1 MHARALQKIVF
12 VVVQHQRAARVGH
25 ERITGTV
32 TQLRYMTMDTI
43 INVFCT
49 FMSFNTRTTGG
60 RERICRP
67 HSVITRQLLVSD
79 EGHHR
84 RVSNIKYLRLV
95 AQPKGMS
102 LLLLPSLLSCLLNL
116 SLLVIASAMSVFA
129 KMFGNSHVMSALAC
143 VCLLPCGSSLLCR
156 AVVLFHC
163 SPRLCPAFFFFC
175 FKTCVLISG
184 CQLYAWQRTTDE
196 NSPFGLVLAYLSHM
210 AVNMH

>member
-25 ERITGTV
+25 ERITSTV

-163 SPRLCPAFFFFC
+163 SPRLCPAFFFFVS
-175 FKTCVLISG
+175 K
-184 CQLYAWQRTTDE
+184 
-196 NSPFGLVLAYLSHM
+196 LVS
-210 AVNMH
+210 